1 MGNTL
6 GKMIDELSSQ
16 EKTRSEDREYLL
28 KPHEMLRIGSV
39 TRSIERHLGQAKEPK
54 HKPPLRRVKS
64 VDYLWDGHP
73 ERNWVQVSKEGVHY
87 DRDSDLERPRVLNP
101 HLPKGDDDKKGSTTS
116 SHSHS
121 QTPTRL
127 CDTCLGITIEN
138 TTADAG
144 YCHLLLADIYASASD
159 CKLCKDIIYQL
170 GLNPRKRC
178 SSDRYR
184 IVVSLELRSDLASM
198 SQSLRYVDSFRLGSN
213 SIC

>member
-1 MGNTL
+1 MT
-6 GKMIDELSSQ
+6 
-16 EKTRSEDREYLL
+16 
-28 KPHEMLRIGSV
+28 V
-39 TRSIERHLGQAKEPK
+39 TATS
-54 HKPPLRRVKS
+54 
-64 VDYLWDGHP
+64 
-73 ERNWVQVSKEGVHY
+73 
-87 DRDSDLERPRVLNP
+87 SDLERPRVLNP

-116 SHSHS
+116 SHSHSHS